1 MKRKNLNILIQLGG
15 LAVLVAVL
23 LSINWR
29 EYFLILSGCRLSFLV
44 IAILLNFLRLF
55 IEAWRWKY
63 LIGMQGISYGMK
75 DAFLASLNSIYI
87 GSVTPGDVGNFLKV
101 FYLSED
107 KDVSIGLSLSN
118 TVADKLIDLLIFVG
132 LGLWGLAAIRMP
144 MGLFFGAAGWLA
156 LVLVF
161 LFWVTSSEK
170 LHTYFAKKFSSFP
183 KMEKFDQNI
192 EANRMDFYKGFEV
205 YFKDPAILVP
215 IAMTFL
221 SFLCFFGQAYFLVGA
236 IHVRLSLWQ
245 IAALMA
251 VSILASR
258 VVPVSFSGL
267 GSKDLTMVMLFK
279 NFGATTA
286 QGITFSLLFLF
297 TSFIVP
303 IALGAASWLIKPIK
317 IGE

>member
-1 MKRKNLNILIQLGG
+1 MERKNLNNFIQLAGLIILI
-15 LAVLVAVL
+15 AVLFSV
-23 LSINWR
+23 NWR

-44 IAILLNFLRLF
+44 IAVLLNILRLF

-63 LIGMQGISYGMK
+63 LIKMQGISYKMK

-101 FYLSED
+101 FYLAED
-107 KDVSIGLSLSN
+107 KNISIGLSLSN
-118 TVADKLIDLLIFVG
+118 TVADKLIDLLIFTG
-132 LGLWGLAAIRMP
+132 LGLWGLAAVRMP
-144 MGLFFGAAGWLA
+144 MKLFLAAAGWLA

-183 KMEKFDQNI
+183 KMEKLDQQI
-192 EANRMDFYKGFEV
+192 ETNRRDFYKGLRC
-205 YFKDPAILVP
+205 YYKNPAILVP
-215 IAMTFL
+215 IAMTLL
-221 SFLCFFGQAYFLVGA
+221 SFFCFFSQAYFLVGA
-236 IHVRLSLWQ
+236 IHIEMSLCR

-267 GSKDLTMVMLFK
+267 GSKDLTMVMLFRH
-279 NFGATTA
+279 FGATTA
-286 QGITFSLLFLF
+286 QGITFSLLFLL

-303 IALGAASWLIKPIK
+303 IALGAASWLLKPIK